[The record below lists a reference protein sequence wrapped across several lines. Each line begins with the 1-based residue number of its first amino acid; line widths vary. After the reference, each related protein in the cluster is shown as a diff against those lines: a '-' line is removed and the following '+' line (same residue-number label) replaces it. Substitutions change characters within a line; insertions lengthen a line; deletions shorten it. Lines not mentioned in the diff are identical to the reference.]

1 MNKKIFAALLFPPAL
16 CIAGESEGASPQSED
31 PFSFGADL
39 RIRQEIMN
47 NVPGLP
53 GGGVAMPLERG
64 SYRNHV
70 RFRPRV
76 WGEFAPDPHW
86 KAYVRLA
93 DEFRWCVR
101 PRNHS
106 ETFPGELIVDN
117 LFLEATDLFDDF
129 LDFKIGRQDIYGLY
143 GLDHVFV
150 DGTPGDGS
158 RSVYSDV
165 ARGTLKFDETER
177 LDLFM
182 LYDKDDNA
190 ARFGT
195 RRSKHKSLSGLG
207 GGAEPEMDDWGW
219 GAVYSGNAL
228 KQLPWQVF
236 AMQKNVSS
244 FHRRGVKHPR
254 KRRELLGVKLMPR
267 LTDEVSL
274 QFEAM
279 GQVGR
284 DGEGDW
290 LSGWSTYAG
299 VNWKKKTE
307 AGSWTPFANFGV
319 HTMSGDK
326 NAADEDGG
334 NRAWDPMWSR
344 GVNDSELF
352 LYGTHYGAAWWS
364 NMVLLKANAGIDF
377 GRNHRIS
384 AMTGPL
390 FAARDDGM
398 GGGDG
403 CFKGYMNQIR
413 YDFPILPAG
422 NGGFERFEIVGHV
435 YAELFNPGDY
445 FRTDR
450 PSWFLRWQVEFR
462 F

>member
-1 MNKKIFAALLFPPAL
+1 MKNKILAISALASAACFAQ
-16 CIAGESEGASPQSED
+16 ESEGVYGWLDDAL
-31 PFSFGADL
+31 SFGGDL
-39 RIRQEIMN
+39 RIRQEMMN
-47 NVPGLP
+47 NTPGLP

-64 SYRNHV
+64 KFRNHL
-70 RFRPRV
+70 RYRPRV
-76 WGEFAPDPHW
+76 WGAFAPDSHW
-86 KAYVRLA
+86 KLYVRLA
-93 DEFRWCVR
+93 DEFKWNVR
-101 PRNHS
+101 PKNHADA
-106 ETFPGELIVDN
+106 FPGELIIDN
-117 LFLEATDLFDDF
+117 LYLEATDLFDDF
-129 LDFKIGRQDIYGLY
+129 LDFKVGRQDIYGLY

-165 ARGTLKFDETER
+165 ARGTLKFGETEK
-177 LDLFM
+177 LDFFM
-182 LYDKDDNA
+182 LYNKDDNPV
-190 ARFGT
+190 RVGT
-195 RRSKHKSLSGLG
+195 RRSKHKPLTGLG

-219 GAVYSGNAL
+219 GAVYSGEMAKAL
-228 KQLPWQVF
+228 PYQLF
-236 AMQKNVSS
+236 AMQKHTAS
-244 FHRRGVKHPR
+244 FHRQGVKHPR

-267 LTDEVSL
+267 LTDELTL
-274 QFEAM
+274 QLEAM

-284 DGEGDW
+284 DGEGNW
-290 LSGWSTYAG
+290 LSGWSTYSG
-299 VNWKKKTE
+299 LNWKKKTD
-307 AGSWTPFANFGV
+307 AGKWTPFANFGV
-319 HTMSGDK
+319 HVMSGDK
-326 NAADEDGG
+326 NAAKEDGG

-364 NMVLLKANAGIDF
+364 NMVLLKLNPGIDF
-377 GRNHRIS
+377 GRNHRVS
-384 AMTGPL
+384 AMTGAL

-403 CFKGYMNQIR
+403 SFKGWMNQIR
-413 YDFPILPAG
+413 YDFPLLLADKDKG
-422 NGGFERFEIVGHV
+422 ERFEIVGHV